1 MSRSKQRPRS
11 ARWVTACGVVILVA
25 ATFLVPVASV
35 SATAAGDVVLE
46 WNQNAVAALSNA
58 PSATPPGAGQTP
70 PVASI
75 HLAMVQGAV
84 YDAINSIDRKHKAY
98 LRGLPHAPKTASK
111 PAAAATAAHHV
122 LVGLVPA
129 LPAAVVTD
137 LDARYAA
144 SLAAITNSQA
154 KTDGIAAGAAAAAA
168 MLANRAHDGRYG
180 TFTFT
185 AGMLPGQWRPE
196 LPAFVSDPFAWV
208 AKVKPFTLKRA
219 SQFRTDGPLPMTSQR
234 WISEFNE
241 VKAFGAATGSARTDH
256 QTETARFYTANPLPM
271 LNKTL
276 RDVAHEEG
284 LSAAKA
290 ARLFAL
296 SSMSAADAMINCWD
310 DKAHYNFWRPIT
322 AIRGAADDG
331 NPSTEPQADWLP
343 FIATGTPPYPDHP
356 SGYNC
361 YAGAM
366 MHTAAAY
373 FAGDD
378 VTIQLTSP
386 VTMTTRTYDKFT
398 DVLVDT
404 IDARVY
410 LGIHFRTPDIQGA
423 RLGKHVA
430 HWVED
435 HFFGRAHH

>member
-1 MSRSKQRPRS
+1 MSRSMQRPRS
-11 ARWVTACGVVILVA
+11 ARWVTACGVALVIA
-25 ATFLVPVASV
+25 ATCLIPVASV

-58 PSATPPGAGQTP
+58 ASATPPGAAQTP

-84 YDAINSIDRKHKAY
+84 YDAVNSIQRGYKPY
-98 LRGLPHAPKTASK
+98 LHGLPKAPKTASK
-111 PAAAATAAHHV
+111 RAAAATAAHHV
-122 LVGLVPA
+122 LVGLLPA
-129 LPAAVVTD
+129 LPAPVITD
-137 LDARYAA
+137 LNTRYAA
-144 SLAAITNSQA
+144 SLALITDGQS
-154 KTDGIAAGAAAAAA
+154 KTDGINAGEAAAAA
-168 MLANRAHDGRYG
+168 MLKARAHDGRYG

-185 AGMLPGQWRPE
+185 SGTHPGEWRPV

-208 AKVKPFTLKRA
+208 AKVKPFTLKRR

-234 WISEFNE
+234 YVSEFNE
-241 VKAFGAATGSARTDH
+241 VKAFGAATGSARNAH
-256 QTETARFYTANPLPM
+256 QTETALFFSANPLPM
-271 LNKTL
+271 QNKTL
-276 RDVAHEEG
+276 RDVAHEED
-284 LSAAKA
+284 LSAAQA

-296 SSMSAADAMINCWD
+296 SSMAAADALINCWD
-310 DKAHYNFWRPIT
+310 DKAHWNFWRPIT
-322 AIRGAADDG
+322 AIREAASDG
-331 NPSTEPQADWLP
+331 NPSTEPQDDWLP

-361 YAGAM
+361 FTGAM
-366 MHTAAAY
+366 MSTAASY
-373 FAGDD
+373 FKGDD

-386 VTMTTRTYDKFT
+386 ITATTRTYDKFT

-423 RLGKHVA
+423 RLGKQVA
-430 HWVED
+430 NWVAD
-435 HFFGRAHH
+435 HNFGRANH

>member
-1 MSRSKQRPRS
+1 MSRSTRQPRS
-11 ARWVTACGVVILVA
+11 HRWLTACGVVVLTA
-25 ATFLVPVASV
+25 AACLVPVASV

-46 WNQNAVAALSNA
+46 WNQNAVAALSNM

-84 YDAINSIDRKHKAY
+84 YDAINAIDRGHKPY
-98 LRGLPHAPKTASK
+98 LHGLPKAPKTASK
-111 PAAAATAAHHV
+111 PAATATAAHHV
-122 LVGLVPA
+122 LVGLLPA
-129 LPAAVVTD
+129 LPAAVITD
-137 LDARYAA
+137 VNTKYTAA
-144 SLAAITNSQA
+144 LAAIPDSQA
-154 KTDGIAAGAAAAAA
+154 KTDGIKAGERAAAA
-168 MLANRAHDGRYG
+168 MLKARAHDGRYG

-185 AGMLPGQWRPE
+185 AGTHPGEWRPE
-196 LPAFVSDPFAWV
+196 LPGFASDPFAWV

-219 SQFRTDGPLPMTSQR
+219 SQFRTAGPLSMKSQQYV
-234 WISEFNE
+234 SEFNE
-241 VKAFGAATGSARTDH
+241 VKAFGALTGSARNDH
-256 QTETARFYTANPLPM
+256 QTETARFYLANPLPM
-271 LNKTL
+271 ENATL
-276 RDVAHEEG
+276 RDVAHQRG

-310 DKAHYNFWRPIT
+310 DKAHYSFWRPIT

-361 YAGAM
+361 YTGAM
-366 MHTAAAY
+366 MQTAASY
-373 FAGDD
+373 FHGDA
-378 VTIQLTSP
+378 VTIKLTSS
-386 VTMTTRTYDKFT
+386 VTGTTRTYAKFT

-404 IDARVY
+404 IDARIY
-410 LGIHFRTPDIQGA
+410 LGIHFRTPDVQGA
-423 RLGKHVA
+423 KLGKQVA
-430 HWVED
+430 NWVDD
-435 HFFGRAHH
+435 HFFERANH